1 MEIALP
7 PVRASHYTDPEM
19 KESEGLYRSFRF
31 LKKALLGVAV
41 VLVGLVLF
49 GYFFFMRHVDAPKA
63 WSAADRELQG
73 DMLQY
78 GEKVQRKAKVFMR
91 RPSDY
96 YRGANGILYATN
108 DRLIFIGVAPGSKI
122 ESSDAP
128 PLILSQE
135 FPNDTLLELK
145 GTRLYFL
152 TAHGVR
158 VTHPGVP
165 RGEFAASG
173 GQEAALDSLADYV
186 NTIHDAQRKE
196 AAREKR
202 LREAVAALIKQPLY
216 YTVKRGDALSLI
228 ATKFDAT
235 PDQIRQWNQL
245 EGDRVKIGQRLLV
258 KPAKK

>member
-1 MEIALP
+1 
-7 PVRASHYTDPEM
+7 M

-31 LKKALLGVAV
+31 LKKALLGLAI
-41 VLVGLVLF
+41 VLVGLLLF

-78 GEKVQRKAKVFMR
+78 GENVQRKAKVFMR

-108 DRLIFIGVAPGSKI
+108 DRLIFIGVAPGSKF
-122 ESSDAP
+122 ENEDAP
-128 PLILSQE
+128 PMILSQE
-135 FPNDTLLELK
+135 FPNDTLLDLR

-165 RGEFAASG
+165 RGEFAAIRG
-173 GQEAALDSLADYV
+173 EEAALDSLADYV
-186 NTIHDAQRKE
+186 NSIHAAQRKE

-202 LREAVAALIKQPLY
+202 LRQAVDALIKQPLY
-216 YTVKRGDALSLI
+216 YTVKRGDAISLI
-228 ATKFDAT
+228 AKRFDAT
-235 PDQIRQWNQL
+235 AEQIRQWNQL

-258 KPAKK
+258 KPGKK

>member
-1 MEIALP
+1 
-7 PVRASHYTDPEM
+7 M

-31 LKKALLGVAV
+31 LKKALLGVAL
-41 VLVGLVLF
+41 VLVSLLLF

-63 WSAADRELQG
+63 WTAADRELRG
-73 DMLQY
+73 GMLQY
-78 GEKVQRKAKVFMR
+78 GEKVERRAKVFMR

-96 YRGANGILYATN
+96 YRGANGMLYATN
-108 DRLIFIGVAPGSKI
+108 DRLIFIGVAPGSNF

-128 PLILSQE
+128 PMIVSQE
-135 FPNDTLLELK
+135 FPNDTLLALA

-152 TAHGVR
+152 TAHGIRVR
-158 VTHPGVP
+158 HPGVP
-165 RGEFAASG
+165 RGEFAAFRG
-173 GQEAALDSLADYV
+173 EETALDSLTDYV
-186 NTIHDAQRKE
+186 NAIHASQRQ
-196 AAREKR
+196 AAASERR
-202 LREAVAALIKQPLY
+202 LRDAVDALIKQPLY

-235 PDQIRQWNQL
+235 ADQIRQWNQL

>member
-1 MEIALP
+1 
-7 PVRASHYTDPEM
+7 M

-41 VLVGLVLF
+41 VVLALLLF

-63 WSAADRELQG
+63 WTAADRELRG
-73 DMLQY
+73 GMLHY
-78 GEKVQRKAKVFMR
+78 GEKVQRTAKVFMR

-96 YRGANGILYATN
+96 YRGANGVLYATN
-108 DRLIFIGVAPGSKI
+108 DRLIFIGVAPGSKF

-128 PLILSQE
+128 PMIVSQE
-135 FPNDTLLELK
+135 FPNDTLLALR

-158 VTHPGVP
+158 VSHPGVP
-165 RGEFAASG
+165 RGEFAAIR
-173 GQEAALDSLADYV
+173 GQEAALDSLTDYV
-186 NTIHDAQRKE
+186 NAIHASQRKE
-196 AAREKR
+196 AASEPR
-202 LREAVAALIKQPLY
+202 LRQAVDALIKQPLY
-216 YTVKRGDALSLI
+216 YTVRRGDALSLI
-228 ATKFDAT
+228 ARKFDAT
-235 PDQIRQWNQL
+235 ADQIRQWNQL

>member
-1 MEIALP
+1 
-7 PVRASHYTDPEM
+7 M
-19 KESEGLYRSFRF
+19 KESEGLYRTFRF
-31 LKKALLGVAV
+31 LKKALIGVAV

-108 DRLIFIGVAPGSKI
+108 DRLIFIGVAPGSKF
-122 ESSDAP
+122 ETEDSP
-128 PLILSQE
+128 PTVLSQE
-135 FPNDTLLELK
+135 FPNDTLLQMRPA
-145 GTRLYFL
+145 RLYLL

-158 VTHPGVP
+158 VSRPGTQS
-165 RGEFAASG
+165 GQFAAISG
-173 GQEAALDSLADYV
+173 QDAALDSLVNYV
-186 NTIHDAQRKE
+186 NRIQETQRRE
-196 AAREKR
+196 AAQERR
-202 LREAVAALIKQPLY
+202 LRQAVAALIKEPIY
-216 YTVKRGDALSLI
+216 YTVRRGDALFNI
-228 ATKFDAT
+228 ARRFETT
-235 PDQIRQWNQL
+235 PEQIQKWNQL

-258 KPAKK
+258 KKP